1 MQRRGLRLRLSSVS
15 EPISLPL
22 AERGVSDVFVED
34 DFDAFVA
41 ARGPKLVRIAR
52 GLLRDPQHAE
62 DVVQEVLVKAHQ
74 HWATICSRESPDAYV
89 RRMLVNASTSFWR
102 RAVRR
107 EFSVDSDAWVGV
119 PGPDESA
126 RVDERDRILAAL
138 RRLPPKQRAVIVLR
152 HYEGLSDEEIA
163 TVMGTSV
170 VTVRSNI
177 HRGLANLRALL
188 TEGGSS
194 HA

>member
-1 MQRRGLRLRLSSVS
+1 VS
-15 EPISLPL
+15 EPISPPL

-34 DFDAFVA
+34 DFAAFVA
-41 ARGPKLVRIAR
+41 ARGPKLVRMAR

-107 EFSVDSDAWVGV
+107 EFSVDSDAWVSL

-138 RRLPPKQRAVIVLR
+138 RRLSPKQRAVIVLR

-170 VTVRSNI
+170 GTVRSNI
-177 HRGLANLRALL
+177 HRGLAHLRTLL